1 MRRKI
6 SENQKDIE
14 EIKRQNNII
23 AKQSEQLTTTGY

>member
-23 AKQSEQLTTTGY
+23 AKQSEQLTTGY